1 MAKEYY
7 KVSNQ
12 CIEFDTDLFTM
23 TVTMHNDN
31 FTVVSVQKME
41 EHSFNG
47 QYLTF
52 KGSMYRSMA
61 NAANPAVI
69 AAMPEN
75 ERIQL
80 DHIPAIT
87 DVETFNELKQSA
99 LDYLQTI
106 A

>member
-12 CIEFDTDLFTM
+12 CIEFDTDAFTM

-31 FTVVSVQKME
+31 FTVVSIQKMD
-41 EHSFNG
+41 EHGFNG

-61 NAANPAVI
+61 NAANPAVM
-69 AAMPEN
+69 AAMPEQD
-75 ERIQL
+75 RIKL
-80 DHIPAIT
+80 EHIPSIT
-87 DVETFNELKQSA
+87 DVETFNEMKQSA

-106 A
+106 V

>member
-7 KVSNQ
+7 KVANQ
-12 CIEFDTDLFTM
+12 CIEFDTEAFTM
-23 TVTMHNDN
+23 TVTMHDDK
-31 FTVVSVQKME
+31 FTVVSVQKMD
-41 EHSFNG
+41 EHMFNG

-61 NAANPAVI
+61 NAANPAVA
-69 AAMPEN
+69 AAMSEQ
-75 ERIQL
+75 ERMQL
-80 DHIPAIT
+80 EHIPAIT

-106 A
+106 S

>member
-7 KVSNQ
+7 KVANQ
-12 CIEFDTDLFTM
+12 CIEFDTEAFTM
-23 TVTMHNDN
+23 TVTMHDDK
-31 FTVVSVQKME
+31 FTVVSVQKMD
-41 EHSFNG
+41 EHGFNG

-61 NAANPAVI
+61 NAANPAVL

-80 DHIPAIT
+80 QHIPSIT

>member
-12 CIEFDTDLFTM
+12 CIEFDTEAFTM

-31 FTVVSVQKME
+31 FTVVSIQKMD
-41 EHSFNG
+41 EHGFNG

-52 KGSMYRSMA
+52 KGSMYKSMA
-61 NAANPAVI
+61 NAANPAVL
-69 AAMPEN
+69 AAMSEQD
-75 ERIQL
+75 RRQL

-106 A
+106 V

>member
-12 CIEFDTDLFTM
+12 WIEFDTDAFTM

-31 FTVVSVQKME
+31 FTVVSIQKMD
-41 EHSFNG
+41 EHGFNG

-52 KGSMYRSMA
+52 KGSMYKSMA
-61 NAANPAVI
+61 NAANPAVV
-69 AAMPEN
+69 ASMSEQD
-75 ERIQL
+75 RRQL
-80 DHIPAIT
+80 DHIPSIA
-87 DVETFNELKQSA
+87 DVDTFNEMKQSA

-106 A
+106 S

>member
-7 KVSNQ
+7 KVANQ
-12 CIEFDTDLFTM
+12 CIEFDTEAFTM
-23 TVTMHNDN
+23 TVTMHDDK
-31 FTVVSVQKME
+31 FTVVSVQKMD
-41 EHSFNG
+41 EHMFNG

-61 NAANPAVI
+61 NAANPAVA

-80 DHIPAIT
+80 QHIPAIT

>member
-7 KVSNQ
+7 KVANQ
-12 CIEFDTDLFTM
+12 CIEFDTDTFTM

-31 FTVVSVQKME
+31 FTVISIQKME

-52 KGSMYRSMA
+52 KGSMYKSMA
-61 NAANPAVI
+61 NAANPATL
-69 AAMPEN
+69 AAMSEQ
-75 ERIQL
+75 ERRQL
-80 DHIPAIT
+80 DHIPAVT
-87 DVETFNELKQSA
+87 DVETFNEMKQSA

-106 A
+106 V

>member
-7 KVSNQ
+7 KVANQ
-12 CIEFDTDLFTM
+12 CIEFDTEAFTM
-23 TVTMHNDN
+23 TVTMHDDK
-31 FTVVSVQKME
+31 FTVVSVQKMD
-41 EHSFNG
+41 EHMFNG

-61 NAANPAVI
+61 NAANPAVL

-75 ERIQL
+75 EKIQL
-80 DHIPAIT
+80 NHIPSIT
-87 DVETFNELKQSA
+87 DVDTFNELKQSA

>member
-12 CIEFDTDLFTM
+12 CIEFDTEAFTM
-23 TVTMHNDN
+23 TVTMHDEK
-31 FTVVSVQKME
+31 FTVISIQKMD
-41 EHSFNG
+41 EHAFNG

-61 NAANPAVI
+61 NAANPAVL
-69 AAMPEN
+69 AAMPEQDRVKL
-75 ERIQL
+75 E
-80 DHIPAIT
+80 HIPSIT

-106 A
+106 

>member
-7 KVSNQ
+7 KVANQ
-12 CIEFDTDLFTM
+12 CIEFDTEAFTM
-23 TVTMHNDN
+23 TVTMHDDK

-41 EHSFNG
+41 ENAFNG

-61 NAANPAVI
+61 NASNPAVL
-69 AAMPEN
+69 AAMPEQDRMKL
-75 ERIQL
+75 E
-80 DHIPAIT
+80 HIPSIT

>member
-7 KVSNQ
+7 KVANQ
-12 CIEFDTDLFTM
+12 CIEFDTDAFTM

-31 FTVVSVQKME
+31 FTVVSIQKME

-52 KGSMYRSMA
+52 KGSMYKSMA
-61 NAANPAVI
+61 NAANPAII
-69 AAMPEN
+69 ASMSEQD
-75 ERIQL
+75 RKQL
-80 DHIPAIT
+80 EHIPAVT
-87 DVETFNELKQSA
+87 NVDTFNEMKQSA

-106 A
+106 V

>member
-7 KVSNQ
+7 KVANQ
-12 CIEFDTDLFTM
+12 CIEFDTDTFTM
-23 TVTMHNDN
+23 TVTMHDDK
-31 FTVVSVQKME
+31 FTVVSVQKMD
-41 EHSFNG
+41 EHGFNG

-80 DHIPAIT
+80 QHIPSIT

-106 A
+106 V

>member
-12 CIEFDTDLFTM
+12 CIEFDTDAFTM
-23 TVTMHNDN
+23 TVTMHDDK
-31 FTVVSVQKME
+31 FTVVSVQKMD
-41 EHSFNG
+41 EHMFNG

-61 NAANPAVI
+61 NAANPAVV
-69 AAMPEN
+69 AAMPEQD
-75 ERIQL
+75 RIQL
-80 DHIPAIT
+80 NHIPAIT
-87 DVETFNELKQSA
+87 DIETFNEMKQSA

>member
-7 KVSNQ
+7 KVANQ
-12 CIEFDTDLFTM
+12 CIEFDTDARTM
-23 TVTMHNDN
+23 TVTMHDDK
-31 FTVVSVQKME
+31 FTVVSVQKMD
-41 EHSFNG
+41 EHTFNG

-61 NAANPAVI
+61 NAANPAVL

-80 DHIPAIT
+80 QHIPAIT

>member
-1 MAKEYY
+1 MAKGYY
-7 KVSNQ
+7 KVANQ
-12 CIEFDTDLFTM
+12 CIEFDTDARTM
-23 TVTMHNDN
+23 TVTMHDDK
-31 FTVVSVQKME
+31 FTVVSVQKMD
-41 EHSFNG
+41 EHGFNG

-61 NAANPAVI
+61 NAANPAVL

-80 DHIPAIT
+80 QHIPSIT

>member
-12 CIEFDTDLFTM
+12 CIEFDTEAFTM
-23 TVTMHNDN
+23 TVTMHDDK
-31 FTVVSVQKME
+31 FTVVSVQKMD
-41 EHSFNG
+41 EHMFNG

-52 KGSMYRSMA
+52 KGSMFRSMA
-61 NAANPAVI
+61 NAANPAVL
-69 AAMPEN
+69 ASMPEQD
-75 ERIQL
+75 RMQL
-80 DHIPAIT
+80 DHIPALT

>member
-12 CIEFDTDLFTM
+12 CIEFDTEAFTM
-23 TVTMHNDN
+23 TVTMHDDK
-31 FTVVSVQKME
+31 FTVVSVQKMD
-41 EHSFNG
+41 EHGFNG

-61 NAANPAVI
+61 NAANPAVM
-69 AAMPEN
+69 AAMPPED
-75 ERIQL
+75 RVKL

-87 DVETFNELKQSA
+87 DLETFNELKQSA

>member
-7 KVSNQ
+7 KVANQ
-12 CIEFDTDLFTM
+12 CIEFDTEAFTM
-23 TVTMHNDN
+23 TVTMHDDK
-31 FTVVSVQKME
+31 FTVVSVQKMD
-41 EHSFNG
+41 EHMFNG

-61 NAANPAVI
+61 NAANPAVT
-69 AAMPEN
+69 AAMSEG
-75 ERIQL
+75 ERMQL
-80 DHIPAIT
+80 NHIPSIT

-106 A
+106 

>member
-7 KVSNQ
+7 KVANQ
-12 CIEFDTDLFTM
+12 CIEFDTDARTM

-52 KGSMYRSMA
+52 KGSMYKSMA
-61 NAANPAVI
+61 NAANPATL
-69 AAMPEN
+69 ASMSEQDKM
-75 ERIQL
+75 QL
-80 DHIPAIT
+80 QHIPVVT

>member
-12 CIEFDTDLFTM
+12 CIEFDTDAFTM
-23 TVTMHNDN
+23 TVTMHDDK
-31 FTVVSVQKME
+31 FTVVSVQKMD
-41 EHSFNG
+41 EHMFNG

-61 NAANPAVI
+61 NAANPAVA
-69 AAMPEN
+69 AAMSEG
-75 ERIQL
+75 ERMQL
-80 DHIPAIT
+80 NHIPSIT
-87 DVETFNELKQSA
+87 DVETFNEMKQSA

>member
-12 CIEFDTDLFTM
+12 CIEFDTEAFTM
-23 TVTMHNDN
+23 TVTMHDDK
-31 FTVVSVQKME
+31 FTVVSIQKMD
-41 EHSFNG
+41 EHMFNG

-61 NAANPAVI
+61 NAANPAVL

-75 ERIQL
+75 EKIQL
-80 DHIPAIT
+80 QHIPSIT

-99 LDYLQTI
+99 LDYFQNNL
-106 A
+106 

>member
-7 KVSNQ
+7 KVANQ
-12 CIEFDTDLFTM
+12 CIEFDTEAFTM
-23 TVTMHNDN
+23 TVTMHDDK

-41 EHSFNG
+41 ETMFNG

-52 KGSMYRSMA
+52 KGDMFRQMA
-61 NAANPAVI
+61 NVANPAVV
-69 AAMPEN
+69 AAMSPQEKM
-75 ERIQL
+75 QL
-80 DHIPAIT
+80 NHIPSAS
-87 DVETFNELKQSA
+87 DVETFNEMKQSA

>member
-12 CIEFDTDLFTM
+12 CIEFDTEAFTM
-23 TVTMHNDN
+23 TVTMHDDK
-31 FTVVSVQKME
+31 FTVVSVQKMD

-61 NAANPAVI
+61 NAANPAVM
-69 AAMPEN
+69 AAMPPEDRVKL
-75 ERIQL
+75 E
-80 DHIPAIT
+80 HIPSIT
-87 DVETFNELKQSA
+87 DIDTFNELKQSA
-99 LDYLQTI
+99 LGYLQTI

>member
-7 KVSNQ
+7 KVANQ
-12 CIEFDTDLFTM
+12 CIEFDTEAFTM
-23 TVTMHNDN
+23 TVTMNDDK

-41 EHSFNG
+41 ENAFNG

-61 NAANPAVI
+61 NASNPAVL
-69 AAMPEN
+69 AAMPEQD
-75 ERIQL
+75 RMKL
-80 DHIPAIT
+80 DHIPSIT
-87 DVETFNELKQSA
+87 DVETFNDLKQSA

>member
-12 CIEFDTDLFTM
+12 CIEFDTEAFTM
-23 TVTMHNDN
+23 TVTMHDEK
-31 FTVVSVQKME
+31 FTVISIQKMD
-41 EHSFNG
+41 EHAFNG

-61 NAANPAVI
+61 NAANPAVL
-69 AAMPEN
+69 AAMPEQDRVKL
-75 ERIQL
+75 E
-80 DHIPAIT
+80 HIPSIT

-99 LDYLQTI
+99 FDYLQTI

>member
-12 CIEFDTDLFTM
+12 CIEFDTDAFTM
-23 TVTMHNDN
+23 TVTMHDDK
-31 FTVVSVQKME
+31 FTVISIQKME
-41 EHSFNG
+41 EHAFNG

-61 NAANPAVI
+61 NAANPAVL
-69 AAMPEN
+69 AAMPEQDRVKL
-75 ERIQL
+75 E
-80 DHIPAIT
+80 HIPSIT

-99 LDYLQTI
+99 FDYLQTI

>member
-12 CIEFDTDLFTM
+12 CIEFDTEAFTM

-31 FTVVSVQKME
+31 FTVVSIQKMD
-41 EHSFNG
+41 EHGFNG

-69 AAMPEN
+69 SSMSEQDKK
-75 ERIQL
+75 QL
-80 DHIPAIT
+80 EHIPAIT

>member
-12 CIEFDTDLFTM
+12 CIEFDTDSFTM

-52 KGSMYRSMA
+52 KGNMYRSMA
-61 NAANPAVI
+61 NAANPAVL

-75 ERIQL
+75 EKMQL
-80 DHIPAIT
+80 QNIPAIT

-106 A
+106 V

>member
-7 KVSNQ
+7 KVANQ
-12 CIEFDTDLFTM
+12 CIEFDTEAFTM
-23 TVTMHNDN
+23 TVTMHDDK
-31 FTVVSVQKME
+31 FTVVSIQKMD
-41 EHSFNG
+41 EHGFNG

-61 NAANPAVI
+61 NAANPAVL

-80 DHIPAIT
+80 QHIPAIT

>member
-7 KVSNQ
+7 KVANQ
-12 CIEFDTDLFTM
+12 CIEFDTEAFTM

-31 FTVVSVQKME
+31 FTVVSVQKMD
-41 EHSFNG
+41 EHGFNG

-52 KGSMYRSMA
+52 KGSMYKSMA
-61 NAANPAVI
+61 NVANPAVV
-69 AAMPEN
+69 ASMSEQ
-75 ERIQL
+75 ERMQL

-87 DVETFNELKQSA
+87 NVETFNELKQSA